1 MKIGFIGAG
10 NMARA
15 IIGGIIEGKVVAPS
29 DVRASDPNISTRAK
43 VAEDFGIQTF
53 DSNTEVAAWADI
65 VVLAVKPFYME
76 DAIDSIADVISLD
89 TTVVSIAAGKT
100 LDWIERA
107 FGMELKLVRVM
118 PNTPA
123 LVGQGVAGICANERV
138 TDEELQT
145 VVTMFRSVGIVELL
159 TEPMIDVI
167 GAVAGSTPAYVAMFI
182 EALADAAVAEGMPRV
197 QAYKVASHAVAGS
210 AQLVAQTGKHPGVLK
225 DMVCSPAGTTIEG
238 VQILESRG
246 MRAAVMEAIRAA
258 IEKTRKL

>member
-1 MKIGFIGAG
+1 MNIGFIGAG

-15 IIGGIIEGKVVAPS
+15 IIGGILEGKVVSPAE
-29 DVRASDPNISTRAK
+29 VHASDPNVSMRAK
-43 VAEDFGIQTF
+43 AAEDFGIETF
-53 DSNTEVAAWADI
+53 ESNAEVAAWADI
-65 VVLAVKPFYME
+65 VVLAVKPFMME
-76 DAIDSIADVISLD
+76 DAIDSIVDVISLD
-89 TTVVSIAAGKT
+89 TTVVSIAAGKS
-100 LDWIERA
+100 LEWIEQA
-107 FGMELKLVRVM
+107 FGMEMKLVRVM

-123 LVGQGVAGICANERV
+123 LVGEGVTGICANERV
-138 TDEELQT
+138 SEEELQT
-145 VVTMFRSVGIVELL
+145 VVAMFRSVSIVELL

-197 QAYKVASHAVAGS
+197 QAYKVASQAVLGS
-210 AQLVAQTGKHPGVLK
+210 AKLIADTEMHPGALK

-258 IEKTRKL
+258 IEKTRRL